1 MEKQP
6 PFVLP
11 KVEYNREFPF
21 SDSDFERIRKLIYKE
36 AGISLNASKKDMVYG
51 RLVRR
56 IRDLKLSGF
65 AQYVDL
71 LESMQGKREFEQF
84 VNALTTNLTFFFREE
99 HHFPILAE
107 HLKKRLAAGASEINI
122 WCAASSTGE
131 EPYSLAMT
139 VQEVLRGTGPKVSIL
154 ATDLDTSV
162 LETGRKGIYPAEKVA
177 RLPAGHAG
185 KYFDKLPDGSYQ
197 AKAML
202 RNMITFSRLNLI
214 DAQWSIHKHFDA
226 IFCRN
231 VMIYFDR
238 DTQYAIL
245 KRFSPL
251 LKPDGLLFV
260 GHSENFYFA
269 SDYFRLRGKT
279 VYEHAPKG
287 AAATPESRAPLTPR
301 GRG

>member
-1 MEKQP
+1 MNKLP
-6 PFVLP
+6 PIQLP
-11 KVEYNREFPF
+11 KIEFAREFTF
-21 SDSDFERIRKLIYKE
+21 SDADFERVRKIIYKE
-36 AGISLNASKKDMVYG
+36 AGISLNPSKKDMVYG

-56 IRDLKLSGF
+56 IRELKLAGF
-65 AQYVDL
+65 SAYVDL
-71 LESMQGKREFEQF
+71 LESSGGKREFEQF

-107 HLKKRLAAGASEINI
+107 HLKKKTGTGEISI
-122 WCAASSTGE
+122 WCSAASTGE

-139 VQEVLRGTGPKVSIL
+139 ALEAFPGASRPNISIL

-162 LETGRKGIYPAEKVA
+162 LETGRKGIYSADKVA
-177 RLPAGHAG
+177 RLPPGHAV
-185 KYFDKLPDGSYQ
+185 KYFDKLPDGNYQ
-197 AKAML
+197 AKALL

-214 DAQWSIHKHFDA
+214 EPNWPIRKTFDA

-238 DTQYAIL
+238 ETQHKIL

-269 SDYFRLRGKT
+269 ADTFRLRGKT
-279 VYEHAPKG
+279 VYEHTPK
-287 AAATPESRAPLTPR
+287 T
-301 GRG
+301 

>member
-1 MEKQP
+1 MNKLP
-6 PFVLP
+6 PIQLP
-11 KVEYNREFPF
+11 KIEFAREFSF
-21 SDSDFERIRKLIYKE
+21 SDADFERVRKIIYKE
-36 AGISLNASKKDMVYG
+36 AGISLNPSKKDMVYG

-56 IRDLKLSGF
+56 IRDLKLAGF
-65 AQYVDL
+65 AAYVDF
-71 LESMQGKREFEQF
+71 LESPSGKREFELF

-107 HLKKRLAAGASEINI
+107 HLKKKNNGGKISI
-122 WCAASSTGE
+122 WCSAASTGE

-139 VQEVLRGTGPKVSIL
+139 ALEAFPAASRPQITIL

-162 LETGRKGIYPAEKVA
+162 LETGKTGIYSADKVA
-177 RLPAGHAG
+177 RLPAGHAA

-197 AKAML
+197 AKPVL

-214 DAQWSIHKHFDA
+214 DASWPIRETFDV

-238 DTQYAIL
+238 ETQHKVL
-245 KRFSPL
+245 KKFAPL

-269 SDYFRLRGKT
+269 SDVFRLKGKT
-279 VYEHAPKG
+279 VYEHAPK
-287 AAATPESRAPLTPR
+287 A
-301 GRG
+301 

>member
-1 MEKQP
+1 
-6 PFVLP
+6 
-11 KVEYNREFPF
+11 
-21 SDSDFERIRKLIYKE
+21 
-36 AGISLNASKKDMVYG
+36 
-51 RLVRR
+51 
-56 IRDLKLSGF
+56 
-65 AQYVDL
+65 
-71 LESMQGKREFEQF
+71 
-84 VNALTTNLTFFFREE
+84 
-99 HHFPILAE
+99 
-107 HLKKRLAAGASEINI
+107 
-122 WCAASSTGE
+122 
-131 EPYSLAMT
+131 MT

>member
-1 MEKQP
+1 MNKLP
-6 PFVLP
+6 PIQLP
-11 KVEYNREFPF
+11 KIEFAREFTF
-21 SDSDFERIRKLIYKE
+21 SDADFERVRKIIYKE
-36 AGISLNASKKDMVYG
+36 AGISLNPSKKDMVYG

-56 IRDLKLSGF
+56 IRDLKLAGF
-65 AQYVDL
+65 AAYVDF
-71 LESMQGKREFEQF
+71 LESPSGKREFELF

-107 HLKKRLAAGASEINI
+107 HLKKKNNGGKLSI
-122 WCAASSTGE
+122 WCSAASTGE

-139 VQEVLRGTGPKVSIL
+139 ALEAFPGASRPQITIL

-162 LETGRKGIYPAEKVA
+162 LETGKNGIYSADKVA
-177 RLPAGHAG
+177 RLPAGYAA

-197 AKAML
+197 AKAVL

-214 DAQWSIHKHFDA
+214 DASWPIRETFDV

-238 DTQYAIL
+238 ETQHKVL
-245 KRFSPL
+245 KKFAPL

-269 SDYFRLRGKT
+269 SDVFRLKGKT
-279 VYEHAPKG
+279 VYEHAPK
-287 AAATPESRAPLTPR
+287 A
-301 GRG
+301 

>member
-1 MEKQP
+1 MDKQP
-6 PFVLP
+6 PITMP
-11 KVEYNREFPF
+11 KIEYNREFPF
-21 SDSDFERIRKLIYKE
+21 TDSDFERIRKLIYKE
-36 AGISLNASKKDMVYG
+36 AGISLNPSKKDMVYG

-56 IRDLKLSGF
+56 IRDLKLGGF
-65 AQYVDL
+65 SDYVDL
-71 LESMQGKREFEQF
+71 LESSQGKREFEQF

-107 HLKKRLAAGASEINI
+107 HLKQKGSAGELNL

-139 VQEVLRGTGPKVSIL
+139 VLETFRGAQPKVSIL

-177 RLPAGHAG
+177 RLPAGHAQ

-197 AKAML
+197 AKAQL

-214 DAQWSIHKHFDA
+214 ESNWSVHKQFDA

-238 DTQYAIL
+238 DTQFAVL
-245 KRFSPL
+245 KRFAPL
-251 LKPDGLLFV
+251 LKADGLLFV

-269 SDYFRLRGKT
+269 SDYFHLRGKT
-279 VYEHAPKG
+279 VYEHAGKQ
-287 AAATPESRAPLTPR
+287 ATIAPSRPSIR
-301 GRG
+301 